1 MTLSI
6 KFDFPDWKGELE
18 RAEQEINLFIAAQ
31 IQFNRGMLFESSGTY
46 NGRQGWAPL
55 KFRRGKPLLDRGTLR
70 RSLAPMNG
78 NGAPGPNG
86 VVRFESSAIVIGTTL
101 IYARLMNDGTTKM
114 PGGRMVVRNA
124 KALKIPL
131 PSGKNATPAAK
142 DARRSAKTISTEVAA
157 GERRNEKVLFRQSVK
172 IPARPFDDWNE
183 EDQRE
188 LNDALVNKIAEVL
201 RRG

>member
-1 MTLSI
+1 MSLSI
-6 KFDFPDWKGELE
+6 RFKFPDWKGELAK
-18 RAEQEINLFIAAQ
+18 AEDEINLFIAAQ
-31 IQFNRGMLFESSGTY
+31 IQFNRGMLFDSEGRY
-46 NGRQGWAPL
+46 NGRPGWAPL
-55 KFRRGKPLLDRGTLR
+55 KFRKGKILQDRGTLR

-78 NGAPGPNG
+78 SGAAGPNG

-114 PGGRMVVRNA
+114 PGGRMVPVNA

-131 PSGKNATPAAK
+131 PSGKNATQAAK
-142 DARRSAKTISTEVAA
+142 DARKSAKTLNETVAD
-157 GERRNEKVLFRQSVK
+157 GTTRKGKFLFVNSVK
-172 IPARPFDDWNE
+172 IPARPFDDWND
-183 EDQRE
+183 EDQAE